1 MFSKNSWAQN
11 LQTTAVTG
19 QQQKNSAIARQH
31 LPRSQKKEKEN
42 PAKGR
47 VSRLLVGRVA
57 LFPLRGE
64 ALLGIEFDSRFLLGK
79 SPRISW
85 LTDLNGL
92 PSHVEANSSQDL
104 APHTPGEGLVA
115 FFFYALDYPPSH
127 WKLGPD

>member
-1 MFSKNSWAQN
+1 MEWA
-11 LQTTAVTG
+11 
-19 QQQKNSAIARQH
+19 
-31 LPRSQKKEKEN
+31 KEN

-64 ALLGIEFDSRFLLGK
+64 ALLEIEFDSRFLLGK

-115 FFFYALDYPPSH
+115 FFFYALIHPISGAQPAVLCQVGAQSLQVLVRC
-127 WKLGPD
+127 WPCCIAAA